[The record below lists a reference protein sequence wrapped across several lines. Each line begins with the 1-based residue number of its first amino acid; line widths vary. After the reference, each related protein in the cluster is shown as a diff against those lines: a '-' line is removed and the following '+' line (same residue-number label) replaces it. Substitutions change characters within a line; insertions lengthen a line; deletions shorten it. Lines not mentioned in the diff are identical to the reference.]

1 MGNAEPIVVERTY
14 RAPIAS
20 VWRAITDET
29 EMPLWFFEPI
39 RSFRPELGSE
49 TRFTV
54 HNEGRDYVHAWKVTE
69 VIPGKKIAYDWR
81 YPGIPGE
88 SVVVWE
94 LSETADGTRLRLT
107 HTGVETFPQDGDP
120 AFLVES
126 GRAGWNHFL
135 GERLKAHLEGRTS
148 AR

>member
-1 MGNAEPIVVERTY
+1 MGKAEPIVVERTY
-14 RAPIAS
+14 RADIAR
-20 VWRAITDET
+20 VWRAITDEK

-39 RSFRPELGSE
+39 RSFRPEPGFE

-54 HNEGRDYVHAWKVTE
+54 SNDGVDYLHAWRVTE
-69 VIPGKKIAYDWR
+69 VIAPKKIAYDWR
-81 YPGIPGE
+81 YPGVVGD
-88 SVVVWE
+88 SWVVWE
-94 LSETADGTRLRLT
+94 LFETADGTTLRLT

-126 GRAGWNHFL
+126 GRAGWNYFL
-135 GERLKAHLEGRTS
+135 GERLKAHLEGNPS